1 MLKSLTLDFFNPNQ
15 EIEVVIDEERDRCL
29 LLTMG
34 WRQKRRVKGNTVHIR
49 LKGNKFW
56 VAPKGHDKE
65 DGLEHGIAT
74 DEFSAG
80 VHNEDIVLAFHHP
93 NMRPYTEFAV
103 KEQLDIETHQACT

>member
-1 MLKSLTLDFFNPNQ
+1 MDKLAKYRHLTKQLLSKYAEVINRSANPNQ
-15 EIEVVIDEERDRCL
+15 EIEVVIDEERDHYL

-56 VAPKGHDKE
+56 VEE

-74 DEFSAG
+74 DLLEAG
-80 VHNEDIVLAFHHP
+80 VPNEDIVLAFHHP

-103 KEQLDIETHQACT
+103 S